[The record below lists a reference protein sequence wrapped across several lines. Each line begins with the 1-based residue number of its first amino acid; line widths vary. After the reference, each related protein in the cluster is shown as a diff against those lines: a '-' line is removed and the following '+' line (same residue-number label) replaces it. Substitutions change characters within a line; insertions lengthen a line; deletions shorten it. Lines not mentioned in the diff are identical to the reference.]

1 MLLFYH
7 DQNHATYNNLTKRSI
22 SHSPGSIIAIVNMCV
37 GWSIAG
43 IMSIHKWQRN
53 RNVRRRLQNDT
64 ICAVSSTENRTSVVA
79 PPSIGTVPSEITME
93 TTQYNPPPSQP
104 NDSDVPN
111 DFVPPYSETPQHAND
126 MGYYD
131 IEGKFHRVDSFKPP
145 SSPPIAYTR

>member
-1 MLLFYH
+1 
-7 DQNHATYNNLTKRSI
+7 
-22 SHSPGSIIAIVNMCV
+22 MCV

-93 TTQYNPPPSQP
+93 TTQYNPPHLNQMILMFQMILYLLIVKHHSMP
-104 NDSDVPN
+104 
-111 DFVPPYSETPQHAND
+111 TIW
-126 MGYYD
+126 D
-131 IEGKFHRVDSFKPP
+131 IT
-145 SSPPIAYTR
+145 I